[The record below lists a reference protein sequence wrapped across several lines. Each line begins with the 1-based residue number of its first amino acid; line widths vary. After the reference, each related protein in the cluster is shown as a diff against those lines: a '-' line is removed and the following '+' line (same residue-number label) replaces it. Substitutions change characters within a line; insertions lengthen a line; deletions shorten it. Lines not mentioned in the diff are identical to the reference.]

1 MLNPIY
7 IQKYNI
13 YDIFHNDNNN
23 IIIIS
28 PMEQSQLV
36 INYKNINFDVNICSH
51 NHTYIYVLQKQID
64 YINQIELTINSE
76 IIETKVNKYQ
86 EFKDKIIFSTIVLN
100 EDNYIVQWI
109 NYHYKIG
116 ISHFII
122 YDNSDNNTLESTLNK
137 FIENNI
143 VILIKWKYPYLL
155 QKSGISG
162 QTTQQNHS
170 IWAFKN
176 SKYIGLFDIDEYINL
191 KMENNIDILLQKIID
206 YNNININDIGSFR
219 LLNKFFYNPHNLST
233 TNYDFL
239 NIYNCDQITLQGHEK
254 NFVIPKNVLVF
265 SVHMIIKGNKML
277 TIPHN
282 ILFFNHYYFL
292 NKSNRGINKTDLIDD
307 SIKYNVSSLL
317 KDSI

>member
-1 MLNPIY
+1 
-7 IQKYNI
+7 
-13 YDIFHNDNNN
+13 
-23 IIIIS
+23 
-28 PMEQSQLV
+28 
-36 INYKNINFDVNICSH
+36 
-51 NHTYIYVLQKQID
+51 
-64 YINQIELTINSE
+64 
-76 IIETKVNKYQ
+76 
-86 EFKDKIIFSTIVLN
+86 
-100 EDNYIVQWI
+100 
-109 NYHYKIG
+109 
-116 ISHFII
+116 
-122 YDNSDNNTLESTLNK
+122 
-137 FIENNI
+137 
-143 VILIKWKYPYLL
+143 
-155 QKSGISG
+155 
-162 QTTQQNHS
+162 
-170 IWAFKN
+170 
-176 SKYIGLFDIDEYINL
+176 
-191 KMENNIDILLQKIID
+191 MENNIDILLQKIID

-265 SVHMIIKGNKML
+265 SVHMIIKGKKML